1 MRDTV
6 MDCERVQD
14 LLSDYLEDSLEES
27 VRTGMH
33 AHLQDCLRCRAAK
46 EGLEETLTLLR
57 GLPPADAPPELLD
70 GIRRG
75 IAREETPAA
84 PLWKRLFLP
93 AHVKI
98 PLEAA
103 AAVLLFL
110 LVYGAQKEEAPKI
123 FTPPPSARM
132 EASSAA
138 EAGKK
143 MEAAEPAEKKAR
155 KAALPPQ
162 SGPRREAASQDH
174 AGPQSPQPA
183 SQAPP
188 ALPAVPAQLASTAGE
203 KIEPPPAAAMPQN
216 MEPPSAAGK
225 MSRVARPVP
234 SGGAVTI
241 QVAGEHRP
249 GLEARIAAAA
259 MRLGGSPQ
267 GMPERAGVTGVESEA
282 DAMIVHLPADSA
294 KPFLAELSKMGTLPA
309 EGLHG
314 WNDLPAGL
322 SGEVAAYTVRIRV
335 R

>member
-1 MRDTV
+1 MRGTV
-6 MDCERVQD
+6 MDCGRVQD
-14 LLSDYLEDSLEES
+14 LLSDYLEDSLDES
-27 VRTGMH
+27 VRGGMH

-46 EGLEETLTLLR
+46 EGLEETLMLLR

-93 AHVKI
+93 AHIKI

-110 LVYGAQKEEAPKI
+110 LVYNAQKEEAPKI
-123 FTPPPSARM
+123 IAPPPSARM
-132 EASSAA
+132 EASSTA

-174 AGPQSPQPA
+174 AGLQSPQPA

-203 KIEPPPAAAMPQN
+203 KIEPPPAVALPQK

-225 MSRVARPVP
+225 LSRVARPVA
-234 SGGAVTI
+234 SGGEVTI
-241 QVAGEHRP
+241 QVAGENRP
-249 GLEARIAAAA
+249 GMEERIAAAA

-267 GMPERAGVTGVESEA
+267 AMPERTVAPEA
-282 DAMIVHLPADSA
+282 ETDTMIVHLPAESA

-322 SGEVAAYTVRIRV
+322 SREVVAYTVRIRV

>member
-1 MRDTV
+1 

-27 VRTGMH
+27 GRAGMH

-46 EGLEETLTLLR
+46 EGLDETLMLLR

-75 IAREETPAA
+75 IARKEAAAA

-110 LVYGAQKEEAPKI
+110 LVYGAQKEEAPKLL
-123 FTPPPSARM
+123 THPPSARM
-132 EASSAA
+132 EASSAVEA
-138 EAGKK
+138 EKK
-143 MEAAEPAEKKAR
+143 MEAAAPAEKKAR

-162 SGPRREAASQDH
+162 SGPRRETASQDL

-203 KIEPPPAAAMPQN
+203 KIEPPPAAAMPPK

-225 MSRVARPVP
+225 LSRVARPVP
-234 SGGAVTI
+234 SGGEVTI
-241 QVAGEHRP
+241 QVAGENRP

-267 GMPERAGVTGVESEA
+267 GMPERAGAPGAEVES

-309 EGLHG
+309 EGLYG

-322 SGEVAAYTVRIRV
+322 SREVVAYTVRIRV
-335 R
+335 K